1 MRLSGDARVPCLGPC
16 RGLRRAGGLRPG
28 LGLGVWEAFV
38 RATTSIVLEAF
49 VLGLVVG
56 YDLVALVEIVEELK
70 QCKIK
75 N

>member
-1 MRLSGDARVPCLGPC
+1 MHVLDVFVQ
-16 RGLRRAGGLRPG
+16 AGAS
-28 LGLGVWEAFV
+28 V
-38 RATTSIVLEAF
+38 VLEAF

-70 QCKIK
+70 QCNIK

>member
-49 VLGLVVG
+49 VVELVVG
-56 YDLVALVEIVEELK
+56 CDLVALAEIVEEL
-70 QCKIK
+70 
-75 N
+75 

>member
-1 MRLSGDARVPCLGPC
+1 M
-16 RGLRRAGGLRPG
+16 
-28 LGLGVWEAFV
+28 WEAFV
-38 RATTSIVLEAF
+38 PATTSIVLEAF